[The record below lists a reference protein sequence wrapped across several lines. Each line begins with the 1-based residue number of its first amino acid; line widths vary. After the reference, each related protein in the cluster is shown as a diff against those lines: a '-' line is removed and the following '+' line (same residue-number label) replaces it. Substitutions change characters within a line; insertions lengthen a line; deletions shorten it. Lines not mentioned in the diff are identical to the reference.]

1 MPEPGDAESLGFGFE
16 RPIAVA
22 PLPGAAFLAALLAVA
37 ALGLP
42 LVSDV
47 LQPTILHYL
56 GN

>member
-47 LQPTILHYL
+47 LQPTVLHYL